1 MILCG
6 KNMKHLQKKKGKIM
20 IETEK
25 PWKVD
30 EKVALEIIDLAITHI
45 KKVELNPEVETDGD
59 NFDYW
64 NSYKLEDGTFVDYN
78 IYCGDDIGEFAW
90 NGKFRYSDPSEWS
103 WDVAC
108 YAVDPPNKDNPHHQ
122 IDTDR
127 TQYLFNYNKD
137 GNKEIVFEN

>member
-1 MILCG
+1 
-6 KNMKHLQKKKGKIM
+6 M
-20 IETEK
+20 IEVGK
-25 PWKVD
+25 LWRVD

-45 KKVELNPEVETDGD
+45 KKVELNPEVETEGD

-78 IYCGDDIGEFAW
+78 IHCGEDIGRINAETGEFE
-90 NGKFRYSDPSEWS
+90 YSDPSEWS

-108 YAVDPPNKDNPHHQ
+108 YAVDPPNKDNPYHQ

-127 TQYLFNYNKD
+127 EHYLFNYNKD
-137 GNKEIVFEN
+137 GNGEIVYEH